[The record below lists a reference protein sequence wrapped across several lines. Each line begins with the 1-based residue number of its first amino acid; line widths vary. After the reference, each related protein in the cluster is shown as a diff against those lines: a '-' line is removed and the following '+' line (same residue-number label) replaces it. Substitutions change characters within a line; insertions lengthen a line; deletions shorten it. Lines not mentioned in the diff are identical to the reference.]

1 MKKKNILLVILFT
14 ICLSHLFAQ
23 KADSLQKFN
32 PKLLT
37 GYFILLRDS
46 IIEANKDVTIPTM
59 DFKVFFLE
67 TIESINIENLRL
79 INRPTYDT
87 IVIVSG
93 GVSYAIASSQE
104 HKAYINWLIK
114 NKYFEKADKGES
126 IFDVKKIPSCLVK
139 SKKRFASI
147 FKGSVTVVGP
157 FYPYNK
163 LNLQSQKLF
172 MYVPLESNKT
182 DYNYSIIF

>member
-1 MKKKNILLVILFT
+1 MKKKIILLVILFA

-23 KADSLQKFN
+23 KADSLQKLN

-46 IIEANKDVTIPTM
+46 IKEVSKDVSIPTL
-59 DFKVFFLE
+59 DFNVFFLE
-67 TIESINIENLRL
+67 KIESINIENLRL
-79 INRPTYDT
+79 INRPTYDSIT
-87 IVIVSG
+87 IVSG
-93 GVSYAIASSQE
+93 GTSYAIASSQD
-104 HKAYINWLIK
+104 HKDYINWLIK
-114 NKYFEKADKGES
+114 NKYFEKADKGEN
-126 IFDVKKIPSCLVK
+126 IYDLKKIPTCLVK

-147 FKGSVTVVGP
+147 FKGSITVLGS

-172 MYVPLESNKT
+172 MYIPIESNKT
-182 DYNYSIIF
+182 EYIYSIVF